1 VAEIACI
8 ASYLDLCSIPTMTKR
23 EIRATLATVPADRRL
38 TVAFALADV
47 QQKEIAAQVGVS
59 AATLSR
65 TAAGL
70 RLPSDDE
77 RRAIARALDLSVSD
91 LFGQEVAA

>member
-1 VAEIACI
+1 
-8 ASYLDLCSIPTMTKR
+8 MTKR

-47 QQKEIAAQVGVS
+47 QQKEIAAQAGVS

-70 RLPSDDE
+70 RSASDDE
-77 RRAIARALDLSVSD
+77 RRAIARALDLSVAD